1 MPASL
6 EFLRGVLGVL
16 CVLFAHMAGRS
27 GASVRKGRQK
37 VSRLYAWVLR
47 ATVCGVGVGLRH
59 SLDAIDLGVWVLGA
73 AAFAV
78 GWWDASREKKA
89 EDLSREIFKNPSA

>member
-16 CVLFAHMAGRS
+16 CVMFAHMAGRS
-27 GASVRKGRQK
+27 AAAVRKGQIR

-47 ATVCGVGVGLRH
+47 AAVCAAGVAVRH
-59 SLDAIDLGVWVLGA
+59 SLDAIDIGVWVFGA
-73 AAFAV
+73 AAFAF
-78 GWWDASREKKA
+78 GWWAVLREKEP
-89 EDLSREIFKNPSA
+89 EDLTHQIFPE